1 MARALTYSAKS
12 MQRINRVVQEVE
24 GVPLQAVRRR
34 ARWPIAGGP
43 DTVVAYITQDNG
55 SGDNQCFF
63 TSIAGGTEPFACN
76 TAADGSGS
84 DRDVY
89 WSHNV
94 PGVHFTG
101 QCIWIQRLQDAIGG
115 PRRWE
120 TVLPGATAWYGV
132 PAIDGDIISGAGF
145 ASLPYWRCSPSGV
158 FSLDHCTV
166 PVVAGDVTFFVSEA
180 DGQLCDVMFDQ
191 SSGQFVV
198 TGVYCPGA

>member
-1 MARALTYSAKS
+1 MRQDPFQIRRDHARD
-12 MQRINRVVQEVE
+12 
-24 GVPLQAVRRR
+24 PVRD
-34 ARWPIAGGP
+34 PSHGLGTDSVSI
-43 DTVVAYITQDNG
+43 AYITQDNG
-55 SGDNQCFF
+55 SGDNQYYF
-63 TSIAGGTEPFACN
+63 TSIVGGTEPFTCSKV
-76 TAADGSGS
+76 ADGTGT
-84 DRDVY
+84 DFDVY

-101 QCIWIQRLQDAIGG
+101 QCIWIQKMPSPLGNDRNRQV
-115 PRRWE
+115 
-120 TVLPGATAWYGV
+120 VLPGASAWFGV
-132 PAIDGDIISGAGF
+132 PAIDGNITSGAGF
-145 ASLPYWRCSPSGV
+145 ASLPYWRCSPAGV